1 MGALAGAPPEMAY
14 ADRLERL
21 RQRRI
26 ALWDVCASAFRAGS
40 LDKSIVLPSV
50 VPNDFAAFL
59 AAHPQVAL
67 IGFNGRPAG
76 KLYEDL
82 VLKTLAA
89 GHRRDPPGGV
99 ALHQPRPT
107 PRCPPRRSWRSGVPR
122 LARSWNSALAPRLAA
137 SFCACLCR
145 ESGMRMPGSPRLS
158 ALWNPVGVGEQSLI
172 ERYFSVPPARSIL
185 IFRATVAR
193 SSNFRPARSTICAT
207 KAASGVG
214 A

>member
-1 MGALAGAPPEMAY
+1 MHSIAFEAVAREDARVLILGSLPGEESLRRQEYYAKKTNRFWWIMGALAGAPPEMAY

-82 VLKTLAA
+82 VLKTLPPDAA
-89 GHRRDPPGGV
+89 AIRRVVLPSTSP
-99 ALHQPRPT
+99 AH
-107 PRCPPRRSWRSGVPR
+107 
-122 LARSWNSALAPRLAA
+122 AA
-137 SFCACLCR
+137 
-145 ESGMRMPGSPRLS
+145 M
-158 ALWNPVGVGEQSLI
+158 
-172 ERYFSVPPARSIL
+172 PPATKL
-185 IFRATVAR
+185 AQWRAAL
-193 SSNFRPARSTICAT
+193 
-207 KAASGVG
+207 G
-214 A
+214 AFME